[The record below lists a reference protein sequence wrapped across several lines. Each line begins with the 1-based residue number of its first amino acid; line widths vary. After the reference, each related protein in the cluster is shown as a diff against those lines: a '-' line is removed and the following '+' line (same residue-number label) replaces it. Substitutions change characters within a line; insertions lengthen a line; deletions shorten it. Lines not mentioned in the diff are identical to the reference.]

1 MLELPVLKATEV
13 VEDIKGAVGITTVAE
28 EEAAVEAEGGIYTS
42 VVIHLSNGGSSQR
55 KINKKS
61 MMAEPS
67 PPNNELMPNSK
78 AIPLKD
84 ILPQVEECHLLFYN
98 SRMQKLFHR

>member
-1 MLELPVLKATEV
+1 MLVLPVVKATEV
-13 VEDIKGAVGITTVAE
+13 VEDIKVAVGITTVAE
-28 EEAAVEAEGGIYTS
+28 KEVAVEAGGRIHTS

-67 PPNNELMPNSK
+67 PPNNELKSYSK

-84 ILPQVEECHLLFYN
+84 T
-98 SRMQKLFHR
+98 SFHR